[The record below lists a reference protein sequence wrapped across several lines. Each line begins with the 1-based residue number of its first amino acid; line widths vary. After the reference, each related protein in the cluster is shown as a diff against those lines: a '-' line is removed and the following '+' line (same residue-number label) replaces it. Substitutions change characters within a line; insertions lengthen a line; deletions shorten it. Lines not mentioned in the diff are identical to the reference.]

1 MPQHYT
7 SSHALI
13 DSLHAAGIDRAFL
26 VPGESYLGVLDAMV
40 DFPGLDVVT
49 CRHEAGAGFMAL
61 ADGRLTN
68 RPGVALVSRG
78 PGASNAAIAVHTAQ
92 QDAIPFVL
100 LIGQV
105 AEQDLRREAFQEID
119 YHKMFGDIAKWVFE
133 CRHPDQ
139 LGATAAKAVRV
150 ATSGTPGPVV
160 IVLPEDI
167 QQQPAQKLT
176 TPLTRQI
183 AGIPASETLTE
194 ISHAIAQAK
203 RPLILAGGVF
213 EQPGGREALQAFA
226 ESFDIP
232 VVVTF
237 RRQDLFDNHHPL
249 YGGNMGLANPPE
261 QMALLEQTDLL
272 LALGTRLGDI
282 TTQNYAFPTY
292 ARTAQTFLHAH
303 PDSRVIGWDTAAD
316 FPLICDPIE
325 LVRALTAQGTQTTQT
340 TTNRNVNP
348 QWLNAWQ
355 TFREQY
361 MAWPAFEQRSDGI
374 EFAAVIKAIS
384 DTADERLTVC
394 LDAGTFAAPVYRH
407 VPFTPGRRLMSPLS
421 GAMGYGTPAAMA
433 CALRDPTREVVCL
446 VGDGGMLMTGQ
457 EMILAVERK
466 LPVLTVISSNGTYGS
481 IRKHQEQHYPDRVCG
496 TSLFNPDFVAMAQ
509 SFGMPG
515 WRIHSEDQIQETLQA
530 ARDHIRNKG
539 GPALIDVQTNLKAV
553 KG

>member
-1 MPQHYT
+1 MQHNYT

-13 DSLHAAGIDRAFL
+13 NALHQAGIDRAFL
-26 VPGESYLGVLDAMV
+26 VPGESYLGILDAMV
-40 DFPGLDVVT
+40 DFPKLDVVT
-49 CRHEAGAGFMAL
+49 CRHEAGAAFMAI

-68 RPGVALVSRG
+68 LPGVALVSRG

-92 QDAIPFVL
+92 QDAIPFIL
-100 LIGQV
+100 LIGQI
-105 AEQDLRREAFQEID
+105 AEKDLRREAFQEID
-119 YHKMFGDIAKWVFE
+119 YQKMFGGIAKWVFE
-133 CRHPDQ
+133 CRHPEQ
-139 LGATAAKAVRV
+139 LGETAAKAVRV

-167 QQQPAQKLT
+167 QQQPVAKNPAPFVRSVT
-176 TPLTRQI
+176 GTPAANTLSEVRQ
-183 AGIPASETLTE
+183 ALAN
-194 ISHAIAQAK
+194 AK

-213 EQPGGREALQAFA
+213 EQPGGRQALQSFA
-226 ESFDIP
+226 ESFNIP

-237 RRQDLFDNHHPL
+237 RRQDLFDNTHPL

-292 ARTAQTFLHAH
+292 ARTKQTFLHAH
-303 PDSRVIGWDTAAD
+303 PDSRIVGWDTAAD
-316 FPLICDPIE
+316 FPLVCDPIDLAGSLAAE
-325 LVRALTAQGTQTTQT
+325 GPKQVSTDPT
-340 TTNRNVNP
+340 
-348 QWLNAWQ
+348 WLQSWQ

-361 MAWPAFEQRSDGI
+361 MEWPSFEQRDDGV
-374 EFAAVIKAIS
+374 EFAEVVKAIS
-384 DTADERLTVC
+384 DMADKNLTIC

-433 CALRDPTREVVCL
+433 CALRDPTREIVCM

-466 LPVLTVISSNGTYGS
+466 LPVLMVVSSNGTYGS
-481 IRKHQEQHYPDRVCG
+481 IRKHQEQHYPGRISG
-496 TSLFNPDFVAMAQ
+496 TSLFNPDFVAMAK
-509 SFGMPG
+509 SYGMPA
-515 WRIHSEDQIQETLQA
+515 WRIETQHQIREIISQ
-530 ARDHIRNKG
+530 ARDHIRSQS
-539 GPALIDVQTNLKAV
+539 GPALIDVKTNLKAI
-553 KG
+553 KD

>member
-1 MPQHYT
+1 MQQIYT
-7 SSHALI
+7 SSHAFIQALE
-13 DSLHAAGIDRAFL
+13 AAGVDRAFL
-26 VPGESYLGVLDAMV
+26 VPGESYLGVLDALV
-40 DFPGLDVVT
+40 DFPGIDVVT
-49 CRHEAGAGFMAL
+49 CRHEAGAAFMAI
-61 ADGRLTN
+61 ADGRLTH

-92 QDAIPFVL
+92 QDAVPFILVV
-100 LIGQV
+100 GQV
-105 AEQDLRREAFQEID
+105 AEQDLRREAFQEIG
-119 YHKMFGDIAKWVFE
+119 YQKMFGDIAKWVFE

-139 LGATAAKAVRV
+139 LGHTAAKAARV

-167 QQQPAQKLT
+167 QQQPLKPQRAK
-176 TPLTRQI
+176 PTRQT
-183 AGIPASETLTE
+183 AGVPAADVLRQIE
-194 ISHAIAQAK
+194 HALSQAK
-203 RPLILAGGVF
+203 RPLILAGGAF
-213 EQPGGREALQAFA
+213 EHRQGRQVLQAFA
-226 ESFDIP
+226 EAFQIP

-237 RRQDLFDNHHPL
+237 RRQDLFDNDHPL
-249 YGGNMGLANPPE
+249 YAGNMGLSNPPE
-261 QMALLEQTDLL
+261 QMALLEQTDFL

-292 ARTAQTFLHAH
+292 GQTNQTFLHAH

-316 FPLICDPIE
+316 FALVCDP
-325 LVRALTAQGTQTTQT
+325 VALAQSLTERQPSTTQT
-340 TTNRNVNP
+340 DPSWP
-348 QWLNAWQ
+348 QEWQAWRQ
-355 TFREQY
+355 SY
-361 MAWPAFEQRSDGI
+361 MTWPAFEERDDGI

-384 DTADERLTVC
+384 DTADDTLTFC

-433 CALRDPTREVVCL
+433 CALRDPSREVVCL

-466 LPVLTVISSNGTYGS
+466 LPVLMVVSSNGTYGS
-481 IRKHQEQHYPDRVCG
+481 IRKHQEQHYPDRICG
-496 TSLFNPDFVAMAQ
+496 TGLFNPDFVAMAE

-515 WRIHSEDQIQETLQA
+515 WRITAQSDIEQTLSQA
-530 ARDHIRNKG
+530 REHIRTNS

>member
-1 MPQHYT
+1 MPQPYT

-13 DSLHAAGIDRAFL
+13 DVLCQAGIDRAFL

-40 DFPGLDVVT
+40 DFPELDVVT
-49 CRHEAGAGFMAL
+49 CRHEAGAAFMAI
-61 ADGRLTN
+61 ADGRLTH

-78 PGASNAAIAVHTAQ
+78 PGASNATIAVHTAQ
-92 QDAIPFVL
+92 QDAIPLIL

-119 YHKMFGDIAKWVFE
+119 YQKMFGDIVKWVFE
-133 CRHPDQ
+133 CRHPEQ
-139 LGATAAKAVRV
+139 LGSTAAKAVRV

-167 QQQPAQKLT
+167 QQQPVEQQPM
-176 TPLTRQI
+176 PLVRQI
-183 AGIPASETLTE
+183 VGIPTEDELTN
-194 ISHAIAQAK
+194 IRSAILGAK
-203 RPLILAGGVF
+203 RPLILAGGTF
-213 EQPGGREALQAFA
+213 EEPGGREALKALA
-226 ESFDIP
+226 ESYQIP

-237 RRQDLFDNHHPL
+237 RRQDVFDNHHPL

-282 TTQNYAFPTY
+282 TTQNYVFPTY
-292 ARTAQTFLHAH
+292 SKAGQAFLHAH
-303 PDSRVIGWDTAAD
+303 RDSRVIGWDTAAD
-316 FPLICDPIE
+316 YPLVCDPIK
-325 LVRALTAQGTQTTQT
+325 LAAALTAQAPTQPGTDAA
-340 TTNRNVNP
+340 
-348 QWLNAWQ
+348 WLENWHN
-355 TFREQY
+355 FRQRY
-361 MAWPAFEQRSDGI
+361 MSWPVVEEREDGI
-374 EFAAVIKAIS
+374 EFAAVVKAIS
-384 DTADERLTVC
+384 EMAGDNLTIC

-407 VPFTPGRRLMSPLS
+407 VPFTTGRRLMSPLS

-433 CALRDPTREVVCL
+433 CALRDPKREVVCM

-457 EMILAVERK
+457 EMILAVERQ
-466 LPVLTVISSNGTYGS
+466 LPVLMVVSSNRTYGS
-481 IRKHQEQHYPDRVCG
+481 IRKHQEQHYPDRICG
-496 TSLFNPDFVAMAQ
+496 TGLFNPDFVAMAQ

-515 WRIHSEDQIQETLQA
+515 WRIRRESDIESTLQA
-530 ARDHIRNKG
+530 ARQHISQQG

>member
-1 MPQHYT
+1 MQQTYT
-7 SSHALI
+7 SSHAFIHALE
-13 DSLHAAGIDRAFL
+13 AAGVDRAFL
-26 VPGESYLGVLDAMV
+26 VPGESYLGVLDALV
-40 DFPGLDVVT
+40 DFPNIDVVT
-49 CRHEAGAGFMAL
+49 CRHEAGAAFMAIT
-61 ADGRLTN
+61 DGRLTH

-92 QDAIPFVL
+92 QDAIPFILVV
-100 LIGQV
+100 GQV

-119 YHKMFGDIAKWVFE
+119 YHKMFGDMAKWVFE

-139 LGATAAKAVRV
+139 LGHTAAKAVRV

-167 QQQPAQKLT
+167 QQQPVKQQSAT
-176 TPLTRQI
+176 VVRQT
-183 AGIPASETLTE
+183 AGIPAPDTMQQIE
-194 ISHAIAQAK
+194 HALSQAK
-203 RPLILAGGVF
+203 RPMILAGGVF
-213 EQPGGREALQAFA
+213 ETNDGRQALQSFAQAFG
-226 ESFDIP
+226 IP
-232 VVVTF
+232 VTVTF
-237 RRQDLFDNHHPL
+237 RRQDLFDNNHPL
-249 YGGNMGLANPPE
+249 YAGNMGLANPPE
-261 QMALLEQTDLL
+261 QMALLEQTDFL

-292 ARTAQTFLHAH
+292 SQTKQTFLHAH

-316 FPLICDPIE
+316 FALVCDPVA
-325 LVRALTAQGTQTTQT
+325 LVQALTERRPSTPHTDPG
-340 TTNRNVNP
+340 
-348 QWLNAWQ
+348 WLKDWQAW
-355 TFREQY
+355 RESF
-361 MAWPAFEQRSDGI
+361 MAWPAFEERADGI

-384 DTADERLTVC
+384 DLGGSTLTFC

-433 CALRDPTREVVCL
+433 CALRDPSREIICL

-466 LPVLTVISSNGTYGS
+466 LPVLMVVSSNGTYGS

-496 TSLFNPDFVAMAQ
+496 TSLFNPNFVAMAE
-509 SFGMPG
+509 SFGMPA
-515 WRIHSEDQIQETLQA
+515 WRITTQSDIEQTLSK
-530 ARDHIRNKG
+530 ARAHIRDTG

>member
-1 MPQHYT
+1 MQQTYT

-13 DSLHAAGIDRAFL
+13 DVLTQAGIDRAFL

-40 DFPGLDVVT
+40 DFPALDVVT
-49 CRHEAGAGFMAL
+49 CRHEAGAAFMAI
-61 ADGRLTN
+61 ADGRLTG

-92 QDAIPFVL
+92 QDAIAFIL

-119 YHKMFGDIAKWVFE
+119 YQKMFGDIAKWVFE
-133 CRHPDQ
+133 CRHPEQ
-139 LGATAAKAVRV
+139 LGPTAAKAVRV

-160 IVLPEDI
+160 LVLPEDI
-167 QQQPAQKLT
+167 QQQTVEQLT
-176 TPLTRQI
+176 MPLVPQI
-183 AGIPASETLTE
+183 AGVPDQETLGDIRT
-194 ISHAIAQAK
+194 AIANAK

-213 EQPGGREALQAFA
+213 EQPGGRETLKAFA
-226 ESFDIP
+226 QSYQIP

-237 RRQDLFDNHHPL
+237 RRQDLFDNDHPL

-292 ARTAQTFLHAH
+292 AKTKQRFLHAH

-316 FPLICDPIE
+316 YPLVCDPIK
-325 LVRALTAQGTQTTQT
+325 LAAALTAQAPDKPGTDAA
-340 TTNRNVNP
+340 
-348 QWLNAWQ
+348 WLENWKN
-355 TFREQY
+355 FRQSY
-361 MAWPAFEQRSDGI
+361 MSWPAFEQRTDGI
-374 EFAAVIKAIS
+374 EFAEIVKAIS
-384 DTADERLTVC
+384 EAGGDDLTIC

-433 CALRDPTREVVCL
+433 CALRDPTREIVCMA
-446 VGDGGMLMTGQ
+446 GDGGMLMTGQ

-466 LPVLTVISSNGTYGS
+466 LPVLMVVSSNRTYGS
-481 IRKHQEQHYPDRVCG
+481 IRKHQEQHYPDRISG

-515 WRIHSEDQIQETLQA
+515 FRIERQA
-530 ARDHIRNKG
+530 DIEPILKTAREHIRTEG
-539 GPALIDVQTNLKAV
+539 GPVLIDVQTNLKAI

>member
-1 MPQHYT
+1 MQQNYT

-13 DSLHAAGIDRAFL
+13 DALHQAGIDRAFL
-26 VPGESYLGVLDAMV
+26 VPGESYLGILDAMV
-40 DFPGLDVVT
+40 DFQKLDVVT
-49 CRHEAGAGFMAL
+49 CRHEAGAAFMAI

-68 RPGVALVSRG
+68 LPGVALVSRG

-92 QDAIPFVL
+92 QDAIPFIL
-100 LIGQV
+100 LIGQI
-105 AEQDLRREAFQEID
+105 AEKDLRREAFQEID
-119 YHKMFGDIAKWVFE
+119 YQKMFGGIAKWVFE
-133 CRHPDQ
+133 CRHPEQ
-139 LGATAAKAVRV
+139 LGETAAKAVRV

-167 QQQPAQKLT
+167 QQQPVAKNPVPFVRSVT
-176 TPLTRQI
+176 GTPAANTLSEVRQ
-183 AGIPASETLTE
+183 ALAT
-194 ISHAIAQAK
+194 AK

-213 EQPGGREALQAFA
+213 EQPGGRQALQSFA
-226 ESFDIP
+226 ESFNIP

-237 RRQDLFDNHHPL
+237 RRQDLFDNAHPL

-292 ARTAQTFLHAH
+292 ARTKQTFLHAH
-303 PDSRVIGWDTAAD
+303 PDSRVVGWDTAAD
-316 FPLICDPIE
+316 LPLVCDPIE
-325 LVRALTAQGTQTTQT
+325 LGRSLAAEGPKQVSTDPT
-340 TTNRNVNP
+340 
-348 QWLNAWQ
+348 WLQSWQ

-361 MAWPAFEQRSDGI
+361 MNWPSFEQRDDGV
-374 EFAAVIKAIS
+374 EFAEVVKTIS
-384 DTADERLTVC
+384 DMADKNLTIC

-433 CALRDPTREVVCL
+433 CALRDPTREIVCM

-466 LPVLTVISSNGTYGS
+466 LPVLMVISSNGTYGS
-481 IRKHQEQHYPDRVCG
+481 IRKHQEQHYPGRISG

-509 SFGMPG
+509 SYGMPA
-515 WRIHSEDQIQETLQA
+515 WRIETQHQIKDIISQ
-530 ARDHIRNKG
+530 ARDHIRNQP
-539 GPALIDVQTNLKAV
+539 GPALIDVKTNLKAI

>member
-1 MPQHYT
+1 MQQPHT

-13 DSLHAAGIDRAFL
+13 NALWQAGIDRAFL
-26 VPGESYLGVLDAMV
+26 VPGESYLGILDAMV

-49 CRHEAGAGFMAL
+49 CRHEAGAAFMAI

-68 RPGVALVSRG
+68 RPGLALVSRG

-92 QDAIPFVL
+92 QDAIPFIL
-100 LIGQV
+100 IIGQV

-119 YHKMFGDIAKWVFE
+119 YQKMFGNIAKWVFE

-139 LGATAAKAVRV
+139 LGHTAAKAVRV

-167 QQQPAQKLT
+167 QQQPVKQASCAFVKQV
-176 TPLTRQI
+176 
-183 AGIPASETLTE
+183 AGVPTVQTLDAIKQA
-194 ISHAIAQAK
+194 ISQAE

-213 EQPGGREALQAFA
+213 EQPGARQALQEFA
-226 ESFDIP
+226 ESFQIP

-237 RRQDLFDNHHPL
+237 RRQDLFDNAHPL
-249 YGGNMGLANPPE
+249 YAGNMGLANPPE

-282 TTQNYAFPTY
+282 TTQNYAFPAY
-292 ARTAQTFLHAH
+292 AQAKQTFLHAH

-316 FPLICDPIE
+316 FPLVCDPIA
-325 LVRALTAQGTQTTQT
+325 LVRALSEVAPSQPNTDPDWIASWQ
-340 TTNRNVNP
+340 
-348 QWLNAWQ
+348 AW
-355 TFREQY
+355 RESY
-361 MAWPAFEQRSDGI
+361 MTWPSFEQRADGI
-374 EFAAVIKAIS
+374 EFASVVKAIS
-384 DTADERLTVC
+384 DIADDNLTIC
-394 LDAGTFAAPVYRH
+394 LDAGTFAAPVYRY
-407 VPFTPGRRLMSPLS
+407 VPFTSGRRLMSPLS

-433 CALRDPTREVVCL
+433 CALRDTSREVVCM

-466 LPVLTVISSNGTYGS
+466 LPVLMIVSSNGTYGS
-481 IRKHQEQHYPDRVCG
+481 IRKHQEHYYPDRVCG
-496 TSLFNPDFVAMAQ
+496 TGLFNPDFVLMAQ

-515 WRIHSEDQIQETLQA
+515 WRIETQDQIEQTLSL
-530 ARDHIRNKG
+530 ARTHIRTQG
-539 GPALIDVQTNLKAV
+539 GPALIDVKTNLKAI

>member
-1 MPQHYT
+1 MDLTAMQQTYT

-13 DSLHAAGIDRAFL
+13 DVLCQAGIDRAFL

-40 DFPGLDVVT
+40 DFPQLDVIT
-49 CRHEAGAGFMAL
+49 CRHEAGAAFMAI
-61 ADGRLTN
+61 ADGRLTH

-78 PGASNAAIAVHTAQ
+78 PGASNATIAVHTAQ
-92 QDAIPFVL
+92 QDAIPFIL

-119 YHKMFGDIAKWVFE
+119 YQKMFGDIAKWVFE
-133 CRHPDQ
+133 CRHPEQ
-139 LGATAAKAVRV
+139 LGPTAAKAVRV

-167 QQQPAQKLT
+167 QQQPVTQASM
-176 TPLTRQI
+176 PLVRQRV
-183 AGIPASETLTE
+183 GIPTE
-194 ISHAIAQAK
+194 HDLADIRAAIVAAK

-213 EQPGGREALQAFA
+213 EETGGRQALKALA
-226 ESFDIP
+226 ESFQIP

-249 YGGNMGLANPPE
+249 YGGHMGLANPPE

-292 ARTAQTFLHAH
+292 ARTKQRFLHAH
-303 PDSRVIGWDTAAD
+303 RDSRVIGWDTAAD
-316 FPLICDPIE
+316 YPLVCDPIN
-325 LVRALTAQGTQTTQT
+325 LAAALTAQAPTKPGTDAA
-340 TTNRNVNP
+340 
-348 QWLNAWQ
+348 WLENWQ
-355 TFREQY
+355 NFRQRH
-361 MAWPAFEQRSDGI
+361 MAWPVFEEREDGI
-374 EFAAVIKAIS
+374 EFAAIVKAIS
-384 DTADERLTVC
+384 EMAGDDLTIC

-433 CALRDPTREVVCL
+433 CALRDPSRHVVCM

-457 EMILAVERK
+457 EMILALERR
-466 LPVLTVISSNGTYGS
+466 LPVLMVVSSNGTYGS
-481 IRKHQEQHYPDRVCG
+481 IRKHQEQHYPGRVSG
-496 TSLFNPDFVAMAQ
+496 TSLSNPDFVAMAK
-509 SFGMPG
+509 SYGMPG
-515 WRIHSEDQIQETLQA
+515 WRITTHTQIEPTLQA
-530 ARDHIRNKG
+530 ARSHIAQQG
-539 GPALIDVQTNLKAV
+539 GPALIDVQTNLKAI